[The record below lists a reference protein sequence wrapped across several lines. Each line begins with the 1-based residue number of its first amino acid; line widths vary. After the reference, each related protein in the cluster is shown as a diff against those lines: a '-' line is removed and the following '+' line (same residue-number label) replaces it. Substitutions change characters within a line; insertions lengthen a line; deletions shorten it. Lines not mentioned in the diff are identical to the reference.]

1 MVTFQYVNGGETTSY
16 VAFYNFGDVGQ
27 NEDDRIVSGYRY
39 EGCVIPEVHY
49 LDGASCAAIRDDGF
63 TIYSGK
69 QIPEEKTTVKVDEEI
84 VSVFHDNQTIGLV
97 FRNEGSG
104 KLYTMKVYDDTG
116 NKKFEKEFNVP
127 YSQIKVSEGYIIMY
141 NSSQF
146 CIMNGNG
153 VTKYEGT
160 VDGSIHDLIKVGM
173 NRYLLVL
180 ETGINMIRL
189 S

>member
-1 MVTFQYVNGGETTSY
+1 
-16 VAFYNFGDVGQ
+16 
-27 NEDDRIVSGYRY
+27 
-39 EGCVIPEVHY
+39 
-49 LDGASCAAIRDDGF
+49 
-63 TIYSGK
+63 
-69 QIPEEKTTVKVDEEI
+69 
-84 VSVFHDNQTIGLV
+84 
-97 FRNEGSG
+97 
-104 KLYTMKVYDDTG
+104 MKVYDDTG

-127 YSQIKVSEGYIIMY
+127 YSQIKVSEDYIIMY

-180 ETGINMIRL
+180 ETGINIIRL